1 MSLHRGQHAP
11 LSRSDRRVPVLLAAV
26 GSVLSA
32 GALWR
37 SRRAGGH
44 VRSGVLRSRGRPSPP
59 GTTRCRWDCEAGDRA
74 QDFLDSVPWP
84 VGNPAAYIS
93 KTPTSNLSIAY
104 LIIIKNGHAGQQ
116 APGGPGNYCVSR
128 AAFTV

>member
-37 SRRAGGH
+37 PRRAGGH
-44 VRSGVLRSRGRPSPP
+44 VRSGVLHRGGRRSPP
-59 GTTRCRWDCEAGDRA
+59 GTTRRTWDCQACDRVRG
-74 QDFLDSVPWP
+74 FLDSVPSP

-104 LIIIKNGHAGQQ
+104 MIIN
-116 APGGPGNYCVSR
+116 
-128 AAFTV
+128 